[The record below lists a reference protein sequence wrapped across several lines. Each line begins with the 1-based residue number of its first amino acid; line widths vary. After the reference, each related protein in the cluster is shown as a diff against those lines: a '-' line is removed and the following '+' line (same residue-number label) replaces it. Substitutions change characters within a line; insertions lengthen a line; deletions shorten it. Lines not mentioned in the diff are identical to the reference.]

1 MKKEKLITLIASI
14 VSIVAIAY
22 AVIITVQRNS
32 AIIQYEEMKDLYDST
47 NKELLNYKMDPDKLK
62 QEAYL
67 AFKKEDDNEIKR
79 IIELLEKYHIET
91 PQCSEVK
98 GYLTSLGK
106 IREQRRLAEER
117 KKEAEKRRKEA
128 ERIAR
133 EKNFKFDIQG
143 IRLGMSRSDY
153 NALISKLKSS
163 GKLSLYDEGL
173 YSMYWFRSNNKV
185 EIKSYGANSPYN
197 DTFTSP
203 MDYSVILHSQPV
215 FTNDIL
221 TSIDVLVWSMYDDN
235 VIVGRTR
242 NIDLIRRHIGQT
254 FDQIPTEKDNSYC
267 WNKNN
272 QSVVLEKTRYADLEG
287 LIYYKLKLTR

>member
-1 MKKEKLITLIASI
+1 MEGKL
-14 VSIVAIAY
+14 
-22 AVIITVQRNS
+22 
-32 AIIQYEEMKDLYDST
+32 
-47 NKELLNYKMDPDKLK
+47 
-62 QEAYL
+62 
-67 AFKKEDDNEIKR
+67 FKGV
-79 IIELLEKYHIET
+79 IELLEKYHIET
-91 PQCSEVK
+91 PQCTEVK
-98 GYLTSLGK
+98 GYLTSLEE
-106 IREQRRLAEER
+106 IREQRRLAEKR
-117 KKEAEKRRKEA
+117 KKEAEERRKEA
-128 ERIAR
+128 ERIAKER
-133 EKNFKFDIQG
+133 NFKFDIRG
-143 IRLGMSRSDY
+143 IKLGMSRSAY
-153 NALISKLKSS
+153 YSLISKLKSS

-185 EIKSYGANSPYN
+185 EIKSYGANSPYD

-242 NIDLIRRHIGQT
+242 NIDLIRRHISQT

-267 WNKNN
+267 WNKNR
-272 QSVVLEKTRYADLEG
+272 QTVILQKTRYSDWGG

>member
-1 MKKEKLITLIASI
+1 MKKETLITLIATI
-14 VSIVAIAY
+14 VSIVAIIY
-22 AVIITVQRNS
+22 VIKIANERDS
-32 AIIQYEEMKDLYDST
+32 ALLQYEQMKDLYNSA
-47 NKELLNYKMDPDKLK
+47 NEELLKYKMNPDRLK
-62 QEAYL
+62 QLAYDAL
-67 AFKKEDDNEIKR
+67 KKEDDEAIKEAIR
-79 IIELLEKYHIET
+79 LLEKYHIET
-91 PQCSEVK
+91 PQYAEAR
-98 GYLTSLGK
+98 GYLKTLENK
-106 IREQRRLAEER
+106 REQRRLAEER

-133 EKNFKFDIQG
+133 EKNFKFDIRG

-185 EIKSYGANSPYN
+185 EIKSYGANSPYD

-242 NIDLIRRHIGQT
+242 NIDLIRRHISQT

-272 QSVVLEKTRYADLEG
+272 QSVVLEKTRYADWGG